1 MEKYIIKFDETG
13 KRVNTYLSNEYAADD
28 LAKMLGNGYVY
39 VNEDDF
45 QIYIGNKGMGDNG
58 TGYIRGKDG
67 IPTSAP
73 AYVASREEKAN
84 AISQTYKA
92 QISDLKDALVTATLA
107 GNNVLIES
115 LKSDYADAM
124 KEYQTALKGVE

>member
-1 MEKYIIKFDETG
+1 MEKYIIKFDDTG
-13 KRVNTYLSNEYAADD
+13 KRVNTYLSNKYAADD

-73 AYVASREEKAN
+73 AYVASHEEKAN

-92 QISDLKDALVTATLA
+92 QISELKDALVTATLA

>member
-73 AYVASREEKAN
+73 AYVASQEEKAN

-92 QISDLKDALVTATLA
+92 QISELKDALVTATLA